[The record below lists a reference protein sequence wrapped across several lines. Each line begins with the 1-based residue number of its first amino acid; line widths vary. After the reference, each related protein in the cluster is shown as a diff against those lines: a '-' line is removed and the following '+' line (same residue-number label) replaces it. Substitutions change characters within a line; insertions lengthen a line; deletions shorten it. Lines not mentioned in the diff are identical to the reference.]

1 MAEEVGPVTRE
12 DWKQHVDALAASG
25 MTVAA
30 YAAKAGVH
38 PGTLAAWRSKL
49 RGGAPAAK
57 SKQVTFI
64 EVQPPVPVSA
74 PEVGT
79 IELVVGDVRIMLR
92 GRVETDAL
100 APVLAALE
108 GRR

>member
-1 MAEEVGPVTRE
+1 MTRD

-49 RGGAPAAK
+49 RPPSAAK
-57 SKQVTFI
+57 SKQVKFI
-64 EVQPPVPVSA
+64 EVQPPAPAMA

-79 IELVVGDVRIMLR
+79 IELVVGDIRIVLR
-92 GRVETDAL
+92 GRVETEAL